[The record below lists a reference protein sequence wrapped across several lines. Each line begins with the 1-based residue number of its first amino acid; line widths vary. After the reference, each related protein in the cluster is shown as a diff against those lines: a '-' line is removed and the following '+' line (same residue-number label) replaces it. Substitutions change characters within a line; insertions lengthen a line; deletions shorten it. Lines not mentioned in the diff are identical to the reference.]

1 MTLTPTDIAIA
12 LSASVSWAFA
22 LIINKHLA
30 ASVGSLRMNTVRLW
44 SGFVLVAALVLSLG
58 NESAPAAWTAREVT
72 LLALSGIV
80 ALAIGDTVFIRSLY
94 YIYVSQAFPV
104 GQCAFLVM
112 TVLASILLLS
122 EAYSVLNLSGGVL
135 ILAGLYLVSAYG
147 RESGLMRLRSAD
159 RKGLLIAF
167 AAALAWTAGAVIL
180 KFGLSQVNALP
191 ATAIRILSAALV
203 LTSARFVRRAP
214 MPAGSAPARTGAG
227 RLSWIALSGV
237 LGYGI
242 GGVAYVMAMQRVG
255 AGRTV
260 LITSLTPV
268 LVLILSVLLLNERPT
283 RPAVVGTVICV
294 IGVMCLSV

>member
-12 LSASVSWAFA
+12 LSASVSWSFA
-22 LIINKHLA
+22 LIINKSLA

-44 SGFVLVAALVLSLG
+44 SGFVLVAALVWPLG
-58 NESAPAAWTAREVT
+58 LHEAAVRCPADHLM
-72 LLALSGIV
+72 LLVLSGIV
-80 ALAIGDTVFIRSLY
+80 ALAVGDTVFIRSLH

-112 TVLASILLLS
+112 TVLASILFLA
-122 EAYSVLNLSGGVL
+122 EGYSWVNLFGGVL

-180 KFGLSQVNALP
+180 KFGLTQVNALF
-191 ATAIRILSAALV
+191 ATAIRVLSAALA
-203 LTSARFVRRAP
+203 LTLLHLLPSASRSS
-214 MPAGSAPARTGAG
+214 GSAARTGAV
-227 RLSWIALSGV
+227 RLCWIALSGV

-268 LVLILSVLLLNERPT
+268 LVLILSVLLLKERPT
-283 RPAVVGTVICV
+283 RPAVVGTVICAV
-294 IGVMCLSV
+294 GVMCLSV

>member
-1 MTLTPTDIAIA
+1 MTLTPVDIAIA
-12 LSASVSWAFA
+12 LSASISWALA
-22 LIINKHLA
+22 LIINKYLA

-44 SGFVLVAALVLSLG
+44 SGFSLVAALVWSLG
-58 NESAPAAWTAREVT
+58 VHEAAAPCSADQLA

-80 ALAIGDTVFIRSLY
+80 ALAVGDTLFIRSLY

-112 TVLASILLLS
+112 TVLASILFLS
-122 EAYSVLNLSGGVL
+122 EGYSWLNLCGGVL
-135 ILAGLYLVSAYG
+135 ILAGLYLVSTYG

-167 AAALAWTAGAVIL
+167 VAALAWTGGAVIL
-180 KFGLSQVNALP
+180 KFGLTQMNALS
-191 ATAIRILSAALV
+191 ATAIRVLSAALA
-203 LTSARFVRRAP
+203 LTVAQVGPWAP
-214 MPAGSAPARTGAG
+214 KPVGSPPRTGAV
-227 RLSWIALSGV
+227 RLSWSALSGV

-268 LVLILSVLLLNERPT
+268 LVLILSVLLLKERPT
-283 RPAVVGTVICV
+283 RSAVVGTVICAVGV
-294 IGVMCLSV
+294 ICLSG